1 MSRILR
7 FALAAA
13 LAIDGGLAWPQA
25 GGPAQVQA
33 AAVAARLAE

>member
-25 GGPAQVQA
+25 GGHAQVQA